1 VLVSS
6 HGKLRV
12 DFATRIHITHTMGF
26 QGSGEVDSTRLMD
39 AFVALFGEAAVQ
51 ALNAAKDR
59 SPARRG

>member
-1 VLVSS
+1 
-6 HGKLRV
+6 
-12 DFATRIHITHTMGF
+12 MGF

-39 AFVALFGEAAVQ
+39 AFVALCGKAAVQ